1 MRRRS
6 NINHFE
12 VADACRR
19 TPGVWLPVGE
29 YGSTQSA
36 NGVAWYITAAKENRT
51 VKRSAYEPAGSFEAR
66 WALTEF
72 GARVEARYVGLSA
85 DAAWNDAIAALT
97 EEAA

>member
-19 TPGVWLPVGE
+19 TPGEWLPVGE

-36 NGVAWYITAAKENRT
+36 DGVAWYIETAAAARSA
-51 VKRSAYEPAGSFEAR
+51 RSAYEPAGSFEAR
-66 WALTEF
+66 WTLTEF
-72 GARVEARYVGLSA
+72 GAHVEARYVGLTA
-85 DAAWNDAIAALT
+85 DAAWNDAIAALIG
-97 EEAA
+97 EAA

>member
-36 NGVAWYITAAKENRT
+36 NGVAWYIKAAKENRT

-66 WALTEF
+66 WTLTEF